1 MPSACKRDK
10 LERMTYYGSK
20 DLAASFRTVRN
31 NTLTIAEEIPED
43 KYDFRASPESR
54 SVAQTLVHMAV
65 VTKLSAQIHF
75 VEARTDLNG
84 FDFFGFFGSVIVP
97 EEQKS
102 RMKAE
107 IIALLKTEG
116 DKIEAQLAGCKEDF
130 LAQTV
135 KFPEGMTPAT
145 KSRFE
150 MLLGIK
156 EHEMHHR
163 GQLMVI
169 ERMLGITPHLTR
181 QMMERMQSMQ
191 AAAAAQKG

>member
-1 MPSACKRDK
+1 
-10 LERMTYYGSK
+10 MTYYGSK
-20 DLAASFRTVRN
+20 ELAASFRTVRN

-135 KFPEGMTPAT
+135 KFPEGMKPAT
-145 KSRFE
+145 NSRFE

-163 GQLMVI
+163 GQLIVI
-169 ERMLGITPHLTR
+169 ERMV
-181 QMMERMQSMQ
+181 
-191 AAAAAQKG
+191 